1 MELVFIILA
10 IGVVFMMNSGR
21 MSKDKLVEIANALE
35 GDLIREFTKRDN
47 KIKDLEERIE
57 KLENT

>member
-57 KLENT
+57 KLENK